1 MVGYGITSSRRGRF
15 LADSVAGN
23 GGNSRRFHI
32 LGVPPVLFCGMSGG
46 GNVKQAGFS
55 FGLSK
60 EV

>member
-1 MVGYGITSSRRGRF
+1 MTAPMFIK
-15 LADSVAGN
+15 VAMGAVIHSF
-23 GGNSRRFHI
+23 GS
-32 LGVPPVLFCGMSGG
+32 VPPVLFCGMSGG